1 MAPCIGRLTSQKCVL
16 TERSWIKWE
25 KHRHLRPP
33 VGPLSADHARDCPTP
48 PAQKGVGVRDGC
60 GVVLPFVKGEG

>member
-1 MAPCIGRLTSQKCVL
+1 M
-16 TERSWIKWE
+16 EMHW
-25 KHRHLRPP
+25 HLCPP